1 MPFRHFHR
9 LQHGE
14 FRFPITQTKGLGM
27 GDAAYFADAIQILV
41 GDDFLMAVSGH
52 YGPILC
58 RFARKSIRPPPLARR
73 TVLIITS
80 ALSKTLDETNGRSEE
95 IEATAQPILH
105 EALVAELQPLALVCE
120 DNKLRRR
127 NGRPLHILYFHP

>member
-1 MPFRHFHR
+1 MPFRTFHR

-14 FRFPITQTKGLGM
+14 FRFPITQNKGLGI

-73 TVLIITS
+73 TFLLITS
-80 ALSKTLDETNGRSEE
+80 ALPNALDGTTERFEE
-95 IEATAQPILH
+95 IEVSAQTILQ
-105 EALVAELQPLALVCE
+105 EALVAEMQPLALV
-120 DNKLRRR
+120 
-127 NGRPLHILYFHP
+127 G

>member
-14 FRFPITQTKGLGM
+14 FRFPITQNKGLGI

-73 TVLIITS
+73 TFLLITS
-80 ALSKTLDETNGRSEE
+80 ALPKALDETNGRSEE
-95 IEATAQPILH
+95 IEVSAQTTLPQ
-105 EALVAELQPLALVCE
+105 ALLAASHPPPL
-120 DNKLRRR
+120 LRE
-127 NGRPLHILYFHP
+127 PT